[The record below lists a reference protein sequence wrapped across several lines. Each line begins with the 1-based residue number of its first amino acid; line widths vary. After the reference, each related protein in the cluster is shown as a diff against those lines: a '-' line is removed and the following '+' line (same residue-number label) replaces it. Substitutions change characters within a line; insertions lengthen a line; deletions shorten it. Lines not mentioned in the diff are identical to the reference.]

1 MRKLSP
7 RALLIIALTLS
18 IICGM
23 MIYSFLSKNDKS
35 DIDKTA
41 VVVAAMDIAPGTE
54 MTADMLRLE
63 LMPKE
68 LVQQGAMHKVEDAVG
83 KRLKMGVNTGD
94 QITQKRLNAVG
105 MMGSFIGTIPN
116 DKRAVTITVDDVSG
130 VSGFIAPASYVD
142 VLSVEGD
149 GKDNRTVGK
158 LLLQNVMVL
167 AVGSTDITSDSAK
180 KNEAVKTVTLA
191 LDPREAVELR
201 VAQSEGKV
209 TLALRPQ
216 RPMDKEVVGTTVYG
230 KASQKESS
238 APSYSAPAPSY
249 SAPSAAPQQPQGST
263 NYGITV
269 IRGTSVSR

>member
-18 IICGM
+18 ILCGM

-35 DIDKTA
+35 DADKTA
-41 VVVAAMDIAPGTE
+41 VVVAAMDIALGTE
-54 MTADMLRLE
+54 MTAEMLRLE
-63 LMPKE
+63 LVPNE
-68 LVQQGAMHKVEDAVG
+68 LVQQGAMHKVEEAVG
-83 KRLKMGVNTGD
+83 KRLKMPVNTGD

-105 MMGSFIGTIPN
+105 AMDSFIGTIPN

-130 VSGFIAPASYVD
+130 VAGFIAPASYVD
-142 VLSVEGD
+142 VLSVDGD
-149 GKDNRTVGK
+149 GKDKRTVGK

-167 AVGSTDITSDSAK
+167 AVGTTDITSDSVK
-180 KNEAVKTVTLA
+180 KNENVKTVTLA

-201 VAQSEGKV
+201 VAQAEGKV
-209 TLALRPQ
+209 TLMLRP
-216 RPMDKEVVGTTVYG
+216 PKPTDKEVVGTTVYG
-230 KASQKESS
+230 KAQAPQQS

-249 SAPSAAPQQPQGST
+249 SAPAQGSSQPQTST